1 MRRELFL
8 VVAVAVLFVLTACMS
23 SQTAEPQ
30 VASSG
35 SMAAE
40 AAAVDSGEMDE
51 MGEEARDSESQSV
64 FAEDKPEM
72 EAADAEHPAGAQN
85 QSPDSPEQNTEQS
98 SEVGFAEQSEGNRPA
113 WQQLALTNA
122 RTGESFTLADFE
134 GKTVFV
140 EPMATWCSNCRR
152 QLNNVR
158 EASYQLAGDD
168 VVLVALSVETNIDD
182 ATLADYAN
190 SQGFDWLFAVI
201 TPELLG
207 ELADEFG
214 RAIANPPATPHFII
228 RADGTST
235 DLVTGIEPAA
245 QILSQIA
252 AAQG

>member
-1 MRRELFL
+1 MRKELYL
-8 VVAVAVLFVLTACMS
+8 IVTVVLLLILSACSVA
-23 SQTAEPQ
+23 Q
-30 VASSG
+30 
-35 SMAAE
+35 
-40 AAAVDSGEMDE
+40 
-51 MGEEARDSESQSV
+51 SE
-64 FAEDKPEM
+64 
-72 EAADAEHPAGAQN
+72 
-85 QSPDSPEQNTEQS
+85 DSPETSSNSQAAEVVASDPIDSAKDAAANDNADSEMAASDEGQGVEHDEQPPTDVVDQQATEPPTADDS
-98 SEVGFAEQSEGNRPA
+98 SQMTGIDRPA
-113 WQQLALTNA
+113 WQKIALTNA